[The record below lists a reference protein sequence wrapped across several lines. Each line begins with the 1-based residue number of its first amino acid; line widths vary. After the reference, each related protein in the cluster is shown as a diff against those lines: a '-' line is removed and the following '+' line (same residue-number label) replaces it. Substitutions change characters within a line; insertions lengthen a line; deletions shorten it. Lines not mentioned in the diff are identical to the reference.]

1 MTDLEIAKQLL
12 ISGNYTCVLCKDGS
26 IYTSSE
32 RGVAPMAKW
41 IENRVDLRGYSAAD
55 KVVGKAA
62 AMLFVL
68 AGAVSIYGE
77 LMSRAAA
84 EYLTGCGVDFS
95 YSELTNMIINRK
107 GDGPCP
113 MEQLAS
119 DINDPAEAY
128 TAICNK
134 LSELRKEN
142 T

>member
-1 MTDLEIAKQLL
+1 MNDLETAKQLL
-12 ISGNYTCVLCKDGS
+12 NGGNYTCVLCKDGV

-32 RGVAPMAKW
+32 RGVSPMAKW
-41 IENRVDLRGYSAAD
+41 IENNVDLRGYSAAD

-68 AGAVSIYGE
+68 AGAASIYGE

-84 EYLTGCGVDFS
+84 EFLTGCGADFS
-95 YSELTNMIINRK
+95 YGTLTDMIINRK

-113 MEQLAS
+113 MEQLTA
-119 DINDPAEAY
+119 DMDDPAEAY
-128 TAICNK
+128 TAICKK
-134 LSELRKEN
+134 LRELRKES